1 MFVIMREEFR
11 LVRGHINIHR
21 AIGLASFASEAKIE
35 RVLHAFVAPAIF
47 SQGIV
52 VEHFP

>member
-21 AIGLASFASEAKIE
+21 AIGLASFAREAKIK
-35 RVLHAFVAPAIF
+35 RVLHAFIAPAIF
-47 SQGIV
+47 PQRIA